1 MGGNNEYFLKDMLDT
16 PKTDLSRLM
25 GAKWFLSLEKLA
37 ERADVPIGVVLR
49 AVRGERLHPSNE
61 RKIRKVLNEL

>member
-1 MGGNNEYFLKDMLDT
+1 MGGNKEYFLRDMLAT

-37 ERADVPIGVVLR
+37 DRSGVPLGVVLR

-61 RKIRKVLNEL
+61 RKIRKVLDEL